1 MRGKDALRHAAIE
14 AYTIH
19 QSIHSPLE
27 LKDLKKS
34 SGGSFKRI
42 KREVQ
47 LDRRELEY

>member
-19 QSIHSPLE
+19 QIHSLLE
-27 LKDLKKS
+27 LNDLRKS
-34 SGGSFKRI
+34 SGGSFKRV